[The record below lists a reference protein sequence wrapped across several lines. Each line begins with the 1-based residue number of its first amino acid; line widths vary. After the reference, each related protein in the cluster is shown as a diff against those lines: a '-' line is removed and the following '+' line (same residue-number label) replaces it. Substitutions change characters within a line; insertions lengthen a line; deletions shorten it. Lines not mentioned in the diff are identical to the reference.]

1 MIMMILMT
9 MKMRRMAMSTSD
21 TVIISSL
28 LNGPFRGV
36 IAFKTV
42 PSYTTYGHSQYLLK
56 KEKTFLSVK
65 CSQELRYL

>member
-1 MIMMILMT
+1 MM
-9 MKMRRMAMSTSD
+9 MSASD

-36 IAFKTV
+36 IAFKAV
-42 PSYTTYGHSQYLLK
+42 PSYTTYGHSQYLFK
-56 KEKTFLSVK
+56 KEKTFLSLK